1 MHCPK
6 NYGFNQIGNLTDQC
20 AMKDNFFVEP
30 FTELWKKLLG
40 TAAYLLNLFGCL
52 IMLAFVGFERQGFG
66 SYYRTALN
74 QLNSWILILV
84 SKEIKFN
91 WCKQILFS

>member
-1 MHCPK
+1 MHCPE

-20 AMKDNFFVEP
+20 AMRDNFFVEP

-40 TAAYLLNLFGCL
+40 TAAYMLNLFGCL

-66 SYYRTALN
+66 SYPSSIY
-74 QLNSWILILV
+74 SWSIGHILEHKLY
-84 SKEIKFN
+84 
-91 WCKQILFS
+91 C